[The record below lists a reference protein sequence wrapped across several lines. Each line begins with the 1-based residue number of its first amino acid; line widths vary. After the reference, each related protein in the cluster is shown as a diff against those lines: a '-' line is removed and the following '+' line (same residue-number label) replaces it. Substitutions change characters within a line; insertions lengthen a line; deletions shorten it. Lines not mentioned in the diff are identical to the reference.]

1 MSCHH
6 LELHPARNIWEMRDG
21 TGVFAHGFP
30 FLTDLKLLLGAESL
44 QSCPTLCDPMD
55 AESLQSCLTLCDPM
69 DHGLPGSPVHG
80 FS

>member
-44 QSCPTLCDPMD
+44 QSC
-55 AESLQSCLTLCDPM
+55 LTLCDPM